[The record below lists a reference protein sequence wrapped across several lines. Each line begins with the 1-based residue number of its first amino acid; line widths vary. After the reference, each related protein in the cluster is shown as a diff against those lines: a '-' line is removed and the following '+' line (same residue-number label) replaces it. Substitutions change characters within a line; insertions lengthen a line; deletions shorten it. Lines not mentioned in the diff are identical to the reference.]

1 MSRLLDLFINKYNY
15 TDFHELNLDWIISDL
30 RTIAETL
37 ENFISLNTIKYANPI
52 QWNIT
57 TQYEANTVVIDANDG
72 TAYLSVQPVPVGVV
86 ITNTDYW
93 TAIFTLD
100 LLSAN
105 QNITLRD
112 DGSNTLATFSSSVD
126 DWLIWNNTLYKVIQ
140 AINVNEAYVTGYNIT
155 RYTVE
160 MFISDY
166 VTALSNNISTLE
178 NNIGQLT
185 DLNTTDKTS
194 IVNAVNELVTSI
206 ATANTAI
213 SNIETK
219 LSDYITPDDFTGTD
233 GEKIQAAIDSLENTG
248 GTIVF
253 NRAYTLDRNILIK
266 RRTTNPNHKEITLI
280 GLGGDS
286 EIDFDTY
293 HFEGYDTN
301 NVDYGGLRLIN
312 MKIHGTDKAFVTDN
326 LIRITLDSCNVWAFD
341 YVFYGTDYS
350 QSIFILNSSIQKIGV
365 CVMYV
370 LRHAWDTHIN
380 CNRIE
385 LCESVFNVN
394 VANAMSFT
402 NNVVESYSSPTP
414 LNRKQIIFRAT
425 PRAALISGNYFEDN
439 ECTIDL
445 SDIGNS
451 DDNSITIA
459 DNVFME
465 PAANLNAMCI
475 KLPKTAVTKTSIM
488 LTNNTFNL
496 HDASQYAIAIT
507 EVGHDITNVVIN
519 NCHGSG
525 FAMYDP
531 EYKLHDIAN
540 YNTDTYTN
548 AVSMTN
554 NANVPLKFKRDG
566 HICLLKGIVTIN
578 ENVSSGANI
587 IKIDDV
593 RNAPNSN
600 TNLIM
605 YNSSDMSPIQARI
618 SSSGYIETRSALTSG
633 NSYIFDFIWR
643 CR

>member
-1 MSRLLDLFINKYNY
+1 MFFNQYPYLNLND
-15 TDFHELNLDWIISDL
+15 LNLDYVLKTLKSL
-30 RTIAETL
+30 SEQL

-72 TAYLSVQPVPVGVV
+72 TAYLSVRPVPTGVA

-93 TAIFTLD
+93 TPIFTLN

-112 DGSNTLATFSSSVD
+112 DGSNTLATFTSDVD
-126 DWLIWNNTLYKVIQ
+126 DWLISNGVLYKVIR
-140 AINVNEAYVTGYNIT
+140 AIAVNEAYVVGYNLT
-155 RYTVE
+155 RYSVE
-160 MFISDY
+160 HFIRDY
-166 VTALSNNISTLE
+166 IQNLMTI
-178 NNIGQLT
+178 IG
-185 DLNTTDKTS
+185 DLDDLPTTDKTS
-194 IVNAVNELVTSI
+194 IVNALIELSTTLNNDI
-206 ATANTAI
+206 TDIQNC
-213 SNIETK
+213 
-219 LSDYITPDDFTGTD
+219 LDDYLTPDMFTGTD

-248 GTIVF
+248 GTIIF

-286 EIDFDTY
+286 EIDFGAY

-301 NVDYGGLRLIN
+301 HVDYGGLRLIN
-312 MKIHGTDKAFVTDN
+312 MKIHGTDKAFVTDH

-350 QSIFILNSSIQKIGV
+350 QSIFILNSSIQRINV

-370 LRHAWDTHIN
+370 LRYAWDTHIN

-385 LCESVFNVN
+385 LCESVFNAN
-394 VANAMSFT
+394 VINAMSFT
-402 NNVVESYSSPTP
+402 NNVVESYSSDTP
-414 LNRKQIIFRAT
+414 LNRRQLVFRTT
-425 PRAALISGNYFEDN
+425 PRAVVISGNYFEDN

-445 SDIGNS
+445 SDISNS
-451 DDNSITIA
+451 NDNSITIA

-465 PAANLNAMCI
+465 ASRNLNAICI

-507 EVGHDITNVVIN
+507 ETGHDMTNVVIN
-519 NCHGSG
+519 NCHGTG
-525 FAMYDP
+525 FALYDP

-540 YNTDTYTN
+540 YNNDTYSN
-548 AVSMTN
+548 VVSMTDN
-554 NANVPLKFKRDG
+554 VNVPPKFKRDG
-566 HICLLKGIVTIN
+566 HVCLLKGIVTVN
-578 ENVSSGANI
+578 EAVSSGSNI

-600 TNLIM
+600 TNLMM
-605 YNSSDMSPIQARI
+605 YDASNMTPIQARI
-618 SSSGYIETRSALTSG
+618 SSSGYIETRSNLTSG
-633 NSYIFDFIWR
+633 SSYVLDFIWR